1 MSCKR
6 CEDIHLSQKDGK
18 TQKKCECDCHDDN
31 STFTYHDL
39 GGSTLTVPCAIT
51 GSTDLT
57 WSFANNNDNGGAF
70 MFNTVPNGT
79 VINDVTSA
87 QTVPPY
93 TGVGD
98 DIHPAYPCTCVNPH
112 THEGECD
119 FCRENHVPKDGD
131 LCTCGV
137 NDACDWCHGNDI
149 NKPKLKKRG
158 GERRFNT

>member
-1 MSCKR
+1 MTCKR

-70 MFNTVPNGT
+70 MFNTVPTGIQDATTAN
-79 VINDVTSA
+79 
-87 QTVPPY
+87 TVPS
-93 TGVGD
+93 
-98 DIHPAYPCTCVNPH
+98 YPC
-112 THEGECD
+112 ECKFHND
-119 FCRENHVPKDGD
+119 NLVEQCNFCKENNVPK
-131 LCTCGV
+131 CTC
-137 NDACDWCHGNDI
+137 DYM
-149 NKPKLKKRG
+149 KG
-158 GERRFNT
+158 GHDKGCKGF